1 MQTLILHG
9 GKVEVILFDD
19 LTGIARLTK
28 KPAREIKLRLEHP
41 LDTAE
46 PVFLPMSNDP
56 LDWIICHE
64 LSKVPRRSS
73 HRQLCLFEA
82 AHV

>member
-9 GKVEVILFDD
+9 GRVEVIIFDD

-28 KPAREIKLRLEHP
+28 KPAREIKFRVEKP
-41 LDTAE
+41 LDAAE
-46 PVFLPMSNDP
+46 PVFQPMSDDP